1 MPSDNNLLCFLEL
14 AVLTRPPPSRFS
26 FSLLFFFFFK
36 IFFYIFIFSNKLY
49 LVVGKRKESNN
60 NVRILFIDLLV
71 LNLISFCVIFEVI
84 SFELRD

>member
-1 MPSDNNLLCFLEL
+1 MPSDNNLLYFLEL

-26 FSLLFFFFFK
+26 FSLLSFFFFH
-36 IFFYIFIFSNKLY
+36 FFYVFIFSNKLY